1 MSRWMSLL
9 VVGCN
14 HHSADLALLERLA
27 VPADELPK
35 ALDALTSLPHV
46 GEAVIISTCN
56 RVEVYAQV
64 TRFHPGLQEV
74 RAWLAERG
82 DIHPQD
88 LDELQY
94 SYHDDRAAAH
104 LFSVAGGLDSMVV
117 GERQIAVQVKQAM
130 EAARAQGAARR
141 VLQRVFRQAVGV
153 GRRVRRE
160 TAISAGASSMVSV
173 GLEAVVE
180 RLGAPLLGH
189 RVTIV
194 GAGKMGALTA
204 DRVDELGVEDVSV
217 WNRSADKA
225 ERLAARVGG
234 DVVADGGLVEAL
246 AAADV
251 VVCTTGAP
259 EPVLDVDL
267 VARAIARREDLA
279 TRPLVL
285 LDLAV
290 PRNVA
295 PDVAALPGVEVVDIE
310 DVRDVADRGVTGDVI
325 AHARGIV
332 EEEADRFLSWT
343 RAAEVE
349 PTIRALRQQAEQ
361 VRRDELDRLASRLA
375 SLDERERETVE
386 ALTRGILNTLLH
398 GPTVRL
404 KAAAD
409 GESAQAHVEA
419 VQELFDLPTD
429 DED

>member
-1 MSRWMSLL
+1 MSLL